1 MKLFNVV
8 ALKGL
13 GNLANPGRASLDGL
27 GLDGLD
33 GEVDT
38 WSPGSRDDLLKTGVV
53 ENAKIL
59 V

>member
-13 GNLANPGRASLDGL
+13 GNLGL
-27 GLDGLD
+27 GQASGSLD